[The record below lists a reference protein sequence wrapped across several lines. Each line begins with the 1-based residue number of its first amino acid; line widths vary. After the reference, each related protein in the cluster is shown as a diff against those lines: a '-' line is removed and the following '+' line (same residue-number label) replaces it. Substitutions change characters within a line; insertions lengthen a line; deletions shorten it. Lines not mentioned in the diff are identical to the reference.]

1 MFGPVFASTNLECPD
16 AKKDQKGMPLQ
27 HQNLWKLL
35 SEEYL
40 LQALAAMAGIV
51 SGLEVARAQCESK
64 QRLFWFI
71 IFDSW
76 KQRLFKILLRLM
88 AVALTGLRGWAVTKS
103 RATPNPVMLLDG
115 NFRLPHALTLFFPLA
130 QCSMI
135 GS

>member
-1 MFGPVFASTNLECPD
+1 MGQISQQTSNISTVFGPAFASTNLECPD

-40 LQALAAMAGIV
+40 LQALAARAGIV

-71 IFDSW
+71 IFDCW
-76 KQRLFKILLRLM
+76 KQHLLNIL
-88 AVALTGLRGWAVTKS
+88 
-103 RATPNPVMLLDG
+103 
-115 NFRLPHALTLFFPLA
+115 
-130 QCSMI
+130 
-135 GS
+135 